1 MLRLKDRPL
10 GRLHFVGIG
19 GAGMS
24 AIALVAMEL
33 GVKVTGSDVA
43 LSDGT
48 ERVRRQGATV
58 YAGHQAGSVGDADAV
73 VVSTAIAKDNPEV
86 VEARR
91 RGIPVLHRAEMLAVI
106 MERKKGIA
114 ISGTHGK
121 TTTTSMA
128 AVAFE
133 RAGCRPTWVVGGVVR
148 DLGSGAAYG
157 EGEYLIA
164 EADESDA
171 SFLHLRPF
179 VTVATNIDN
188 DHLDHYGT
196 FDRIVSAFEDF
207 LGRTRPDGFSV
218 LCADDPHLAS
228 LASRLPGRIVTYSV
242 AEPTEGGGVAVAP
255 ATPGVH
261 YQVTDCRVDGWG
273 SSFRVWRAGLPMG
286 EFTLGIPG
294 RHNISNATAVIALG
308 TELGLPSTAMASA
321 LATFRGAGRRLERMG
336 RAGGVEVVDDYA
348 HHPTEIATT
357 LRTVKGLVAGGR
369 VIAVF
374 QPHRF
379 TRTRDL
385 YQDFGQAFGDA
396 DVVVLTDIYPANEKP
411 IPGVTGELIGRH
423 FVRRPGQIVDYVP
436 DLEAVPGYLASRVRP
451 DDLVLTMGAGNV
463 RQAGDALLRLLAD
476 PTESR

>member
-1 MLRLKDRPL
+1 
-10 GRLHFVGIG
+10 
-19 GAGMS
+19 MS

-48 ERVRRQGATV
+48 ERVRRRGATV
-58 YAGHQAGSVGDADAV
+58 YAGHKAGSVGDADAV
-73 VVSTAIAKDNPEV
+73 VVSTAIARDNPEV

-91 RGIPVLHRAEMLAVI
+91 RGIPILHRAEMLAVI

-207 LGRTRPDGFSV
+207 LRRTRPDGFSV
-218 LCADDPHLAS
+218 LCADDPNLAG

-242 AEPTEGGGVAVAP
+242 AEPAEGGRASAFPSDGASPALVGGEGTPVAP
-255 ATPGVH
+255 AARGVH
-261 YQVTDCRVDGWG
+261 YQVTDCRVDGWD
-273 SSFRVWRAGLPMG
+273 SSFRVWRAGLPVG

-308 TELGLPSTAMASA
+308 TELGLPAGAMASA

-357 LRTVKGLVAGGR
+357 LRTVKSLVAEGR
-369 VIAVF
+369 LIVVF

-411 IPGVTGELIGRH
+411 IPGITGELIGRH
-423 FVRRPGQIVDYVP
+423 FVRRPGQIVEYVP

-451 DDLVLTMGAGNV
+451 GDLLLTMGAGNV
-463 RQAGDALLRLLAD
+463 RQAGAALLSHLAGHD
-476 PTESR
+476 PDPPA